1 MLQAMNN
8 IRFISALSGFA
19 FLLACNIPKPLA
31 VQRASI
37 SIPQTFG
44 PGADTT
50 TLASQT
56 WRQYFSDGDLIAII
70 DSALRRNQ
78 ELVILEQEMAIRR
91 NEVRARKG
99 EYLPFLGI
107 GSAAGLERTPRYT
120 RNGAVEEGL
129 PVKGTRAFPDPL
141 GDVQLGAALSWEVD
155 VWKKLRNA
163 RQAAVFRYL
172 NSVEGKRFAVTRLV
186 AEVAASYYEWQG
198 LFTTLG
204 IIDQNI
210 SLQSNA
216 LEGVR
221 QQKESAKVTQLAVN
235 RFEAQLL
242 HTRALQYEVRQR
254 MTEAENRLR
263 FLSGNAALTLK
274 PMSGAFSSLS
284 PGSGQFGVPAQLLRN
299 RPDIRQAEFALKAAQ
314 LDVKSARAA
323 FLPSVRIT
331 AGLGFQAFNPVFL
344 LNPASLAAQAAGDLV
359 APLVNRNA
367 ISAAYLSANAQQVQT
382 AVAYEQRILNAYV
395 EVLNEVA
402 RLDNFSRNYQ
412 TKEQEVEILLNSVS
426 IANSLFNSARADYIE
441 VLTTQREALEA
452 KLDLV
457 DIKLRQMEAK
467 VNLYRA
473 LGGGWQ

>member
-8 IRFISALSGFA
+8 IRFISALGGFA

-70 DSALRRNQ
+70 DSALHRNQ

-163 RQAAVFRYL
+163 RQAAAFRYL

-198 LFTTLG
+198 LFNTLG

-274 PMSGAFSSLS
+274 PMSGAFSTLS

>member
-1 MLQAMNN
+1 MNN
-8 IRFISALSGFA
+8 IRFFSALAGFA
-19 FLLACNIPKPLA
+19 VLVACNIPKPLA

-37 SIPQTFG
+37 TVPSTFSS
-44 PGADTT
+44 ATDTA
-50 TLASQT
+50 TLAAQS
-56 WRQYFSDGDLIAII
+56 WRQYFSDGDLMSII

-99 EYLPFLGI
+99 EYLPFLSM

-129 PVKGTRAFPDPL
+129 PVKGSRAFPDPL

-163 RQAAVFRYL
+163 RQAAAFRYL

-198 LFTTLG
+198 LYTTLG

-242 HTRALQYEVRQR
+242 HTRALQYEVKQK

-263 FLSGNAALTLK
+263 FLSGNPALVLK
-274 PMSGAFSSLS
+274 PLSVAFSTLS
-284 PGSGQFGVPAQLLRN
+284 PGTGQAGVPAQLLRN

-331 AGLGFQAFNPVFL
+331 AGLGLQAFNPVFL

-402 RLDNFSRNYQ
+402 RLDNFTRNYQ

-457 DIKLRQMEAK
+457 DIKLKQMEAK

>member
-1 MLQAMNN
+1 MLQTMNN
-8 IRFISALSGFA
+8 IRFISALAGFA

-129 PVKGTRAFPDPL
+129 PVKGTRTFPDPL

-163 RQAAVFRYL
+163 RQAAAFRYL

-242 HTRALQYEVRQR
+242 HTRALQYEVKQR
-254 MTEAENRLR
+254 MIEAENRLR
-263 FLSGNAALTLK
+263 FLSGNPALTLK

>member
-1 MLQAMNN
+1 MNN
-8 IRFISALSGFA
+8 IRFFSALAGFA
-19 FLLACNIPKPLA
+19 CLVACNIPKPLA

-37 SIPQTFG
+37 TVPSTF
-44 PGADTT
+44 ASASDTA
-50 TLASQT
+50 TLAAQS
-56 WRQYFSDGDLIAII
+56 WRQYFSDGDLMSII

-99 EYLPFLGI
+99 EYLPFLGM

-129 PVKGTRAFPDPL
+129 PVKGSRAFPDPL

-163 RQAAVFRYL
+163 RQAAAFRYL

-186 AEVAASYYEWQG
+186 AEVAASYYEWHG
-198 LFTTLG
+198 LYTTLG

-242 HTRALQYEVRQR
+242 HTRALQYEVKQK

-263 FLSGNAALTLK
+263 FLSGNPALMLK
-274 PMSGAFSSLS
+274 PLSVAFSTFS
-284 PGSGQFGVPAQLLRN
+284 PGTGQAGVPAQLLRN

-402 RLDNFSRNYQ
+402 RLDNFTRNYQ

-457 DIKLRQMEAK
+457 DIKLKQMEAK